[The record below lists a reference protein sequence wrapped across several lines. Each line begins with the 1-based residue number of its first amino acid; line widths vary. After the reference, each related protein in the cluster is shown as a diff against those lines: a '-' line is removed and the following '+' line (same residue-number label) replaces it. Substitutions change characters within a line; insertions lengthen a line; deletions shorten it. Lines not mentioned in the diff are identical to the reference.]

1 MEDRDLEIEPI
12 CTLPKSLG
20 GVSQNENDTDRE
32 ANKSHSFGTGEP
44 GAQLHVDEH
53 SLNVHHSDQPGDSQG
68 MEFPG
73 FNQSP
78 PISLIQGLV
87 SGPSTMGNIS
97 KGVAQTDMVPK
108 RKNSEE
114 YFGFLEVD
122 SYKFGFGGSEWG
134 IVKNLED
141 KPTDSKSTVKSRKE
155 QIIKVLEKY
164 LIAIDKRL
172 KTAEVLILKNNLQL
186 SSVRN
191 KIKTAFEDLHIIEK
205 ESKYLAERSPHNS
218 QIDIKESLKEFIS
231 DNSIAPSPKKVE
243 DIEAQQT
250 VQDLLQLYGE
260 DSPKFTDSNAPKL
273 MPKIYSSDLYDSR
286 DEQNRSNT
294 NEKYGSQEEIK
305 IVVNAA
311 NSEPQEDVSH
321 DEDFQL
327 RRAEDAT
334 LKITED
340 LSGMYAQHM
349 NGFNTGQSG
358 DWRASQIGRS
368 RMLPSKLQ
376 ATLGEISAARQAELA
391 SRRNE
396 QAEVYRVQRHLEQ
409 LCATILA
416 PEPGP
421 QPHEY
426 QSSASPIKE
435 PTTAQI
441 PNEEISSSD
450 QKQHLTPPEQT
461 QQQYKIL
468 QQTLVPVARPPAAV
482 SKERSAAKISA
493 CEQTFGL
500 RSTHVRMQQP
510 ARPKP
515 RQQATCKKSPSP
527 QKKSPK
533 RQSATDRSTSPGMIS
548 TFSRSARKSPDIQ
561 PLFTRD
567 NSQSRISL
575 TSSISGRSMKKMVE
589 DLTCTL
595 KSRPFEGR
603 KLHSFKRRN
612 NETPQKFP
620 EPETPN

>member
-1 MEDRDLEIEPI
+1 MEHRDLEIEPI

-68 MEFPG
+68 LEFPG

-97 KGVAQTDMVPK
+97 KGVTQAEMVPK

-134 IVKNLED
+134 IVKNLEE
-141 KPTDSKSTVKSRKE
+141 KPADSKSTVKSRKE
-155 QIIKVLEKY
+155 QITKVLEKY
-164 LIAIDKRL
+164 LIAIGKRL
-172 KTAEVLILKNNLQL
+172 KIAEVLILKNNLLL

-231 DNSIAPSPKKVE
+231 DNNVAPKKVE

-260 DSPKFTDSNAPKL
+260 DSPKFADSNAPKL

-294 NEKYGSQEEIK
+294 NDKYGSQEEIK

-311 NSEPQEDVSH
+311 NCKPHEDMSH

-334 LKITED
+334 LRITED
-340 LSGMYAQHM
+340 LSGMYAEHM
-349 NGFNTGQSG
+349 NGYNTGQNG
-358 DWRASQIGRS
+358 DWRATQIGRS

-396 QAEVYRVQRHLEQ
+396 QAEVYRVQRHLQ
-409 LCATILA
+409 HLCAAILA
-416 PEPGP
+416 PEPGS

-426 QSSASPIKE
+426 QSSTSPIKE
-435 PTTAQI
+435 HTITES
-441 PNEEISSSD
+441 PNEVASTPD
-450 QKQHLTPPEQT
+450 QKQHLTTPEQS
-461 QQQYKIL
+461 QQQHKIL
-468 QQTLVPVARPPAAV
+468 QQTQVSVIRPPAAV
-482 SKERSAAKISA
+482 SKERSATKMST
-493 CEQTFGL
+493 CEQMFGF

-510 ARPKP
+510 ARPRP
-515 RQQATCKKSPSP
+515 RPQATAKKSPSP
-527 QKKSPK
+527 LKKSPK
-533 RQSATDRSTSPGMIS
+533 RQSATDRSTSPGVTS

-561 PLFTRD
+561 PLFTRE

-612 NETPQKFP
+612 NETPQKSP
-620 EPETPN
+620 EPENLN